1 MDFLCEDLP
10 QYGVHLIP
18 PSSLDYARLLAEIQR
33 RASQPLDGEPPFLE
47 RERVRISDQEPATSA
62 ILLNRS
68 GMTIAAMR
76 TLWVYQ
82 TVTGHSY
89 RHMRDMLSPENVLL
103 PFGRREEALQLNRY
117 WTTILS
123 GSKRY
128 LCNAG
133 MVGDNGD
140 VRPPN
145 PGETWAGT
153 SFWNGGARGGLP
165 DKDPV
170 RAVTLVLDGV
180 FFIDGGF
187 AGKNEGKLFEATV
200 ADVEA
205 HRLVGRIARDGH
217 NRDLPSAQIFANIEK
232 ATAPWRAMV
241 GGPVSSNPDATMED
255 FRNVAL
261 GRLGLQFS
269 HSPTSPK
276 FAEARVLS
284 TMTWDE
290 TVVPNFRRI

>member
-1 MDFLCEDLP
+1 MDFFCEDLP

-18 PSSLDYARLLAEIQR
+18 PLSLDYTRLLSEIQR
-33 RASQPLDGEPPFLE
+33 RASRPLEGEPPFLE

-82 TVTGHSY
+82 SVTGRSY
-89 RHMRDMLSPENVLL
+89 QHMRDMLSPENVLL
-103 PFGRREEALQLNRY
+103 PFGRRGEALQLNRY
-117 WTTILS
+117 WATILS

-128 LCNAG
+128 LCKAG

-145 PGETWAGT
+145 SGETWRGT
-153 SFWNGGARGGLP
+153 GFWNVGALGGLP

-170 RAVTLVLDGV
+170 RAVTPVLDGV

-187 AGKNEGKLFEATV
+187 AGKNAGKLFEATV

-205 HRLVGRIARDGH
+205 HRLVGRIACDGH
-217 NRDLPSAQIFANIEK
+217 NRDLPSAHIFANIEK
-232 ATAPWRAMV
+232 ATAPWRELV
-241 GGPVSSNPDATMED
+241 GGPVSSDPDATMED

-269 HSPTSPK
+269 HRPTSSK
-276 FAEARVLS
+276 FADALALS

-290 TVVPNFRRI
+290 TLVPNFRRI